1 MDITTTKDAH
11 GNDVVQLAGLVH
23 APMRAVWEILADTQ
37 RLNQE
42 VFGLPPVAVVG
53 LSSQVIQ
60 GEASYGAF
68 EVAFDEQPWIYEAP
82 RRYKSVRIFSKGPLQ
97 RLESSVELD
106 DVAAGASGTST
117 DVVYRV
123 VLTTKGGPVG
133 WATSKIVIGQTEAGL
148 DKVRHWLL
156 ALAEGRAP
164 PAFVHSDRAAVRK
177 RADAFA
183 AALLADGHDRVL
195 VEGLLEHV
203 AAGPDDEVARIRPYA
218 LAEKWSQQKH
228 DVLSLCLDA
237 VRVGLLQMRWETLCP
252 SCRGTV
258 HDVAHLDEVPDAHS
272 CPVCD
277 LEIDASRTSNVAAV
291 FAPVFEVRKAQRA
304 FYCLGSPSRT
314 PHWLA
319 QLVLEPGA
327 SQDLP
332 TTLGAGRYLLQ
343 SPGIKVRTVL
353 DVGETGDERVRITL
367 EHARGGQPP
376 TLPAATPTLREGKVA
391 LALKN
396 EDEQRRRVQL
406 VHEGFADLSATAAHV
421 VETEAW
427 KRLSAS

>member
-1 MDITTTKDAH
+1 MDITTSKDAQGH
-11 GNDVVQLAGLVH
+11 HVVELAGLVH
-23 APMRAVWEILADTQ
+23 APLRAVWDILADTQ
-37 RLNQE
+37 RLNHE
-42 VFGLPPVAVVG
+42 VFGMPPVEVVSVGSAAVVA
-53 LSSQVIQ
+53 
-60 GEASYGAF
+60 EAKYGAF
-68 EVAFDEQPWIYEAP
+68 DVVFDEQPWIYQAP
-82 RRYKSVRIFSKGPLQ
+82 RRYKSVRTFSKGPLE

-106 DVAAGASGTST
+106 EVAAGASGTST
-117 DVVYRV
+117 SVVYRV
-123 VLTTKGGPVG
+123 VFTTKGGPVG
-133 WATSKIVIGQTEAGL
+133 WATSKVIVNQTESGL
-148 DKVRHWLL
+148 EKVRDWLL

-164 PAFVHSDRAAVRK
+164 PAYAHPERAAVRK

-183 AALLADGHDRVL
+183 TALAADGHDAVL

-218 LAEKWSQQKH
+218 LAERWGQPKER
-228 DVLSLCLDA
+228 VLSLCLDA

-252 SCRGTV
+252 SCKGPV
-258 HDVAHLDEVPDAHS
+258 HDAARLDDVPDTHT
-272 CPVCD
+272 CTMCE

-291 FAPVFEVRKAQRA
+291 FAPVFGVRKAQRVT
-304 FYCLGSPSRT
+304 YCLGSPART

-367 EHARGGQPP
+367 EHARGAQPP

-396 EDEQRRRVQL
+396 EDERSRRVQL

-421 VETEAW
+421 TETQAW
-427 KRLSAS
+427 QRLNAR